1 MGTICAEL
9 PETWEKGHGQICE
22 GAYPLRTRG
31 QGIGGIEV
39 GDLGL
44 GWLKERIA
52 ANMILR
58 SEGRWKDFQTHI
70 KILTTRSFAPRS
82 HRDICECCRQRDS
95 R

>member
-9 PETWEKGHGQICE
+9 PETWDKGHGQICE
-22 GAYPLRTRG
+22 GAYPLRARG

-58 SEGRWKDFQTHI
+58 TEGAVEGFPDRHQ
-70 KILTTRSFAPRS
+70 
-82 HRDICECCRQRDS
+82 DIDNKKFCPPQS
-95 R
+95 S